1 MKQAIVLAT
10 FIVVACS
17 CFAKPVAPV
26 PHYLLESYTDTV
38 TLKTSGIKEMFAEI
52 LNVAGLQSGYEL
64 KEADVLNIE
73 ASISHGKKYIIYN
86 PAYFATLTNITKNKW
101 AAMTLIAHEVGHHLN
116 GHTKR
121 RGGSKPA
128 LELEADEFAGFILQK
143 LGATLEQ
150 SQQVMH
156 FIAKTKESST
166 HPARS
171 SRLLAIEKGWNKAA
185 GDMQL
190 KNTVAASSSTK
201 EL

>member
-1 MKQAIVLAT
+1 MKQAVILAA
-10 FIVVACS
+10 FIVVASS
-17 CFAKPVAPV
+17 CFAKPADVF
-26 PHYLLESYTDTV
+26 TDT
-38 TLKTSGIKEMFAEI
+38 TTFKSSGIKEMFTEI
-52 LNVAGLQSGYEL
+52 IKMAGLQADYEL

-73 ASISHGKKYIIYN
+73 ASRTHGKKYILYN
-86 PAYFATLTNITKNKW
+86 PTYFATLTNITKNRW
-101 AAMTLIAHEVGHHLN
+101 ATMTLLAHEIGHHIN

-166 HPARS
+166 HPARN

-185 GDMQL
+185 VDAQA
-190 KNTVAASSSTK
+190 KNTVAATSTEK
-201 EL
+201 I